1 MLTMGSLFDGIGG
14 FPLAAAYNGIT
25 PLWASEI
32 ESFPIEVTKIRF
44 PEMVHVGDI
53 TKLDGAKLPPVDVL
67 CGGSPCQDLSI
78 AGPRS
83 GLAGER
89 SGLFMHQV
97 RIAKEMRIADGN
109 RGIPAHLIR
118 PRFLVWENV
127 PGAFSSA
134 EGEDFRAVLEE
145 IVRVKDSSAHV
156 PRPDSGAWQPAGVI
170 VLGDEFSLAWRVLD
184 AQYWPRTPQRRKR
197 IYLVAD
203 FGGSCAPTILFK
215 QDSLLGDFAASED
228 PWQRAAASAQGGSAD
243 SGGARL
249 TPGARQRNVKT
260 EKKPA
265 VAFAANQRDEVRDL
279 NDIAGALGAQPG
291 MKQQTF
297 IADTG
302 CLNSWDTQQ
311 SRVFIPEGVAPT
323 MTGADGGGGRNP
335 VGLLLAAGFCAGAGP
350 AAGGIGYQEECAPTL
365 KASESG
371 TNMVPAILCLNDQGG
386 KRIDLSH
393 DISGTLRA
401 DEHGHQP
408 LVIATQQGGAE
419 IAEGVCPTITSAAGT
434 SGNNQPVLFE
444 NHGIDS
450 RYTGPHKVAPTM
462 SARYGTGGNNQP
474 LVAQP
479 EETICIAGNIIDRE
493 PENGGNGLG
502 CQADIAYTLTG
513 ADRHAVFSRQRSDI
527 FLENTVTATQ
537 SARQHKDATD
547 LVCDVAG
554 LDCRNGCE
562 NGDLC
567 GTLQS
572 KTTGGYSLNNVH
584 PVRTGKLI
592 RRLTPLE
599 CERLQGYPDGWTDIP
614 GASDSVRYKA
624 LGNSVAI
631 PCVDF
636 VLRGIAYFLRIIKNE
651 KEENSLWDAGE

>member
-1 MLTMGSLFDGIGG
+1 MLTVGSLFDGIGG
-14 FPLAAAYNGIT
+14 FPLAAVHNGIT

-32 ESFPIEVTKIRF
+32 EPFPIEVTKIRF
-44 PEMVHVGDI
+44 PGMVHVGDI
-53 TKLDGAKLPPVDVL
+53 TQLDGAKLPPVDVL

-78 AGPRS
+78 AGPRF

-97 RIAKEMRIADGN
+97 RIAKEMRYADEH
-109 RGIPAHLIR
+109 RGIPAHLVR

-145 IVRVKDSSAHV
+145 IVRIKDGTLYV
-156 PRPDSGAWQPAGVI
+156 PRPDAGTWQPAGAI
-170 VLGDEFSLAWRVLD
+170 VLGNEFSLAWRVVD

-215 QDSLLGDFAASED
+215 QDSLFGDSSPCRGSREGTATPAQRGADD
-228 PWQRAAASAQGGSAD
+228 P
-243 SGGARL
+243 GGACL
-249 TPGARQRNVKT
+249 TPIGSHGKIKA
-260 EKKPA
+260 EKKTA

-279 NDIAGALGAQPG
+279 NDVAGALGAQPG

-311 SRVFIPEGVAPT
+311 SRVFVPEGVAPT

-335 VGLLLAAGFCAGAGP
+335 VGLLFAAGFCAGAGP

-408 LVIATQQGGAE
+408 LVMATQQGGAE
-419 IAEGVCPTITSAAGT
+419 IGVGFCPTITSAAGT
-434 SGNNQPVLFE
+434 SGNNQPILFE
-444 NHGIDS
+444 NHGLS
-450 RYTGPHKVAPTM
+450 YK
-462 SARYGTGGNNQP
+462 
-474 LVAQP
+474 
-479 EETICIAGNIIDRE
+479 
-493 PENGGNGLG
+493 
-502 CQADIAYTLTG
+502 
-513 ADRHAVFSRQRSDI
+513 SD
-527 FLENTVTATQ
+527 
-537 SARQHKDATD
+537 K
-547 LVCDVAG
+547 
-554 LDCRNGCE
+554 
-562 NGDLC
+562 
-567 GTLQS
+567 
-572 KTTGGYSLNNVH
+572 
-584 PVRTGKLI
+584 P
-592 RRLTPLE
+592 
-599 CERLQGYPDGWTDIP
+599 
-614 GASDSVRYKA
+614 
-624 LGNSVAI
+624 
-631 PCVDF
+631 
-636 VLRGIAYFLRIIKNE
+636 
-651 KEENSLWDAGE
+651 